1 MRHEGSTSLNIT
13 GSSSKKAIKTNSVK
27 EEVKDEDSAPR
38 TRPIRLLYDFLMT
51 QHIFLNLRLKCKPT
65 YINSNHHVHTKY
77 RAGDKC
83 REPSH
88 IAEGGGVQGV
98 DPSQFRYSSS
108 AGQGSNVVHSPQDQL
123 TVDGVRV
130 MECPCSCITKLLPT
144 KGKVKSLGTVTVC
157 HNKQHLWP
165 FNHMICSYFSSAH
178 SALFFFCYPSLLYLG
193 IPFGRGKVG
202 GCSPSRLPGADGGVS
217 RALWCEEVSSSGST
231 VWQAWSFKWN
241 RWPQYRNL

>member
-1 MRHEGSTSLNIT
+1 M
-13 GSSSKKAIKTNSVK
+13 
-27 EEVKDEDSAPR
+27 
-38 TRPIRLLYDFLMT
+38 
-51 QHIFLNLRLKCKPT
+51 
-65 YINSNHHVHTKY
+65 HTKY
-77 RAGDKC
+77 RAGDEC

-98 DPSQFRYSSS
+98 DTGQFRYPSST
-108 AGQGSNVVHSPQDQL
+108 GQGSNVVHAPQDQL
-123 TVDGVRV
+123 TIDGVRV
-130 MECPCSCITKLLPT
+130 MECPGSCITKLLPT
-144 KGKVKSLGTVTVC
+144 KRKVKSLQLFSIETVTVC
-157 HNKQHLWP
+157 HNKQHLWHLDNTIS
-165 FNHMICSYFSSAH
+165 FYSFFSS
-178 SALFFFCYPSLLYLG
+178 LCTFFCYPSLLYLG